1 MKNYNYKYELYD
13 PYEYP
18 NFSGY
23 VITQDQLLRVKENRV
38 EEQWDLDPI
47 DGSINALI
55 RSARSESDI
64 PRNAQIFVDIAD
76 EINLDYVS
84 DYGSIVE
91 QYSDDADEEDDGWF
105 DIAEHFAEL

>member
-47 DGSINALI
+47 DESINALI
-55 RSARSESDI
+55 RSARSESDM
-64 PRNAQIFVDIAD
+64 PRNAQILLILQVKSTLTMFQIMEALLSNILMILMKKMMV
-76 EINLDYVS
+76 
-84 DYGSIVE
+84 GSI
-91 QYSDDADEEDDGWF
+91 
-105 DIAEHFAEL
+105 

>member
-13 PYEYP
+13 PYEYS

-47 DGSINALI
+47 DESINALI
-55 RSARSESDI
+55 HSARSESDM
-64 PRNAQIFVDIAD
+64 PRNAPIFVDVAD

-91 QYSDDADEEDDGWF
+91 QYSDDTDEEDDGWF

>member
-18 NFSGY
+18 DFSGY

-47 DGSINALI
+47 DGSINALY
-55 RSARSESDI
+55 ALQEV
-64 PRNAQIFVDIAD
+64 NQIYLAMPKFLLMLQMKSTLTMFQIMEALLSKILMILMRKMMV
-76 EINLDYVS
+76 
-84 DYGSIVE
+84 GSI
-91 QYSDDADEEDDGWF
+91 
-105 DIAEHFAEL
+105 